1 MLNKKARVFL
11 ASLMVSAMVFAAC
24 TPGEGGGTTA
34 EQNAGTSTGGGAA
47 TTSNLP
53 PVRIG
58 ALLPLTGDDAL
69 DGQNQRNAHEFAVE
83 RINAAGG
90 IAALGGAPIEIV
102 WGDTQGSVEIGN
114 AEIERLIVNENVV
127 AILGAFHSGVTLS
140 AVRIAEQYQVP
151 FLNPNALSVEIT
163 QQGFAYT
170 FQTTPTTFDL
180 TRMQGEVVSYLSER
194 FGTDVN
200 TIGIIRNDGFI
211 GNQMI
216 NGWQEHLPKQ
226 GFEIVVDAVFPPAAT
241 NIQSAVLSLISA
253 DPDVVVSQANA
264 QEALLV
270 IRTFRELDWWP
281 RYGFV
286 AAGAGYSNPDVLS
299 GLGELAE
306 GIIIVND
313 WFPWNNRPGNSE
325 ELNAAFRARYGTDM
339 IANANTTYAATW
351 ILKEALEQAG
361 VADPVVLGE
370 TMRNLHLVGGVT
382 EFMYDFVR
390 FNEIGLNEGTVGLAA
405 QVQNGELMTIWPQAD
420 AIVDPIWPVV
430 HWSNR

>member
-1 MLNKKARVFL
+1 MFNKKVKGLL
-11 ASLMVSAMVFAAC
+11 ALAIIISMVLTAC
-24 TPGEGGGTTA
+24 GGGDTG
-34 EQNAGTSTGGGAA
+34 AGTGAGTA
-47 TTSNLP
+47 DAP
-53 PVRIG
+53 AGVAPVRVG

-69 DGQNQRNAHEFAVE
+69 DGQNQRNAQEFAVA

-90 IAALGGAPIEIV
+90 IEALGGAPIEIV

-127 AILGAFHSGVTLS
+127 AVIGAFHSGVTLS

-151 FLNPNALSVEIT
+151 FINPNALSVEIT
-163 QQGFAYT
+163 QQGMRYT
-170 FQTTPTTFDL
+170 FQNSPTTFDL
-180 TRMQGEVVSYLSER
+180 TRMQGEVVNYLSDR

-200 TIGIIRNDGFI
+200 TVGIIRNDGFI

-216 NGWQEHLPKQ
+216 MGWREHLPQQ
-226 GFEIVVDAVFPPAAT
+226 GFDIIVDAVFPPAAT
-241 NIQSAVLSLISA
+241 NIQSAVLALISA
-253 DPDVVVSQANA
+253 DPDVVISQANA

-306 GIIIVND
+306 GMIIVND
-313 WFPWNNRPGNSE
+313 WFPWNNRPGNSQ
-325 ELNAAFRARYGTDM
+325 ELNQAFRAEFGVDM

-361 VADPVVLGE
+361 VADPQVLGE
-370 TMRNLHLVGGVT
+370 TLRNLHIVGGPT

-405 QVQNGELMTIWPQAD
+405 QVTNGELKAIWPEAD
-420 AIVDPIWPVV
+420 AVIEPLWPVV
-430 HWSNR
+430 HWDYR